1 LPDGGRCVDIAGHIL
16 EFKPDVQDALGDG
29 TVPEA
34 SGACTGAT
42 LKQVFRPVAGFDH
55 QASYEQ
61 ADVLELTQHLI
72 AKIVQDVK

>member
-1 LPDGGRCVDIAGHIL
+1 
-16 EFKPDVQDALGDG
+16 
-29 TVPEA
+29 
-34 SGACTGAT
+34 
-42 LKQVFRPVAGFDH
+42 VAGFDH